1 LKNLSILGS
10 TGSIGKNAL
19 ALVDLYPDRFQVSTL
34 AARSSVDTLY
44 DQALK
49 YRPQVVALWDEETAR
64 DLRGRLPDIEV
75 LSGQEGVTQAA
86 IHPSVDTVVAAISG
100 AAGLV
105 PTYRALLENK
115 DVALANKETLVM
127 AGELI
132 MSIVD
137 SSESNLLPVDSEH
150 SALHQCLRG
159 AKKEEVHRLILT
171 ASGGPFFDKSPEQLE
186 GVTVEEALNH
196 PTWDMGPKITID
208 SATLMNKGLEV
219 IEAYHLFGVPSS
231 QISITIH
238 PQSVIHSMVEF
249 VDGTLLAQLSITDMR
264 SAILYALAY
273 PDRWNSNLPRLD
285 LVSLPALE
293 FHPPDLET
301 FPCIRLAYQALDSG
315 QTYPTALN
323 AANEVAVHC
332 FLSGSLPFSSI
343 PEVIEDVLNQHQ
355 PTPMKDLETVLEAD
369 FQARRRAEETV
380 KNKIL
385 PGSGPRGPVDKG
397 LTTDG
402 Q

>member
-1 LKNLSILGS
+1 MKKLSILGS
-10 TGSIGKNAL
+10 TGSIGKSAL
-19 ALVDLYPDRFQVSTL
+19 DLVDLYPDRFQISTL
-34 AARSSVDTLY
+34 AARKSVDALY

-49 YRPQVVALWDEETAR
+49 YRPQLIALWDEEAAR
-64 DLRGRLPDIEV
+64 DLRRRLPEIEV
-75 LSGQEGVTQAA
+75 LSGQEGVIQAA
-86 IHPSVDTVVAAISG
+86 VHPSVDTVVAAIEG

-105 PTYRALLENK
+105 PTYRALLEKK

-137 SSESNLLPVDSEH
+137 NGESSLLPVDSEH

-159 AKKEEVHRLILT
+159 AKKEEIHRLVLT
-171 ASGGPFFDKSPEQLE
+171 ASGGPFFDRSPEELE

-219 IEAYHLFGVPSS
+219 IEAYHLFGIQPD
-231 QISITIH
+231 QISIVIH

-249 VDGTLLAQLSITDMR
+249 VDGTVLAQMSITDMR

-273 PDRWNSNLPRLD
+273 PDRWPSNLPRLD
-285 LVSLPALE
+285 LVSLSALE
-293 FHPPDLET
+293 FHPPDREK
-301 FPCIRLAYQALDSG
+301 FPCISLAYQALESG

-332 FLSGSLPFSSI
+332 FLGGTLPFTSI
-343 PEVIEDVLNQHQ
+343 PEIIEEALNQHQ

-369 FQARRRAEETV
+369 RQARRKAKEMV
-380 KNKIL
+380 KSKSPI
-385 PGSGPRGPVDKG
+385 
-397 LTTDG
+397 
-402 Q
+402 